1 VGANAVPDAGLIA
14 ALRDSLA
21 DVDGP
26 VAIAV
31 SGGADS
37 AMLAVSV
44 AALGVG
50 ARLFHVHHGLQDDA
64 DDWVAQVQTLG
75 RLLALPVD
83 VVRVSVDVASG
94 LGVEAAARA
103 ARYQALNVLAREH
116 GVAAVL
122 LAHHRDDQAETVLLR
137 LLRGS
142 GPAGLAGM
150 AREVVKDGVR
160 YLRPWLDVDRCEI
173 LAQAARWADATGW
186 RAVTD
191 PTNVDG
197 RYGRGALRAQ
207 VAPALDARWRCS
219 SFT

>member
-1 VGANAVPDAGLIA
+1 MREPSRIVALPASIVSPVLIS
-14 ALRDSLA
+14 ALRDAQVLSA
-21 DVDGP
+21 HP
-26 VAIAV
+26 IAIAV

-44 AALGVG
+44 AGLGVD

-64 DDWVAQVQTLG
+64 DDWAARVQTLG

-83 VVRVSVDVASG
+83 VVRVSVDVGSG
-94 LGVEAAARA
+94 LGVEAAARV
-103 ARYQALNVLAREH
+103 ARYRALNELARQH

-122 LAHHRDDQAETVLLR
+122 LAHHCDDQAETVLLR

-160 YLRPWLDVDRCEI
+160 YVRPWLAVDRREI

-186 RAVTD
+186 RKAGSG
-191 PTNVDG
+191 P
-197 RYGRGALRAQ
+197 
-207 VAPALDARWRCS
+207 VA
-219 SFT
+219 